1 MPHESP
7 RLSPDPESALAR
19 VRAVALELPEVEER
33 PSHGQP
39 SFFVAGKL
47 FAQFR
52 HDHHGDGRTI
62 VAVKTADAEEAAML
76 IEAAPDR
83 YSRVA
88 YFRGEWVGLALA
100 GESLDWDQAG
110 DRIARSWE
118 LAAPRALLEAG
129 GR

>member
-1 MPHESP
+1 MAEPLDEV
-7 RLSPDPESALAR
+7 RGIALA
-19 VRAVALELPEVEER
+19 LPGTEER
-33 PSHGQP
+33 ISHGQAT
-39 SFFVAGKL
+39 FFAAGKM

-62 VAVKTADAEEAAML
+62 VAVKTGDAEEARML
-76 IEAAPDR
+76 IEASPEN

-88 YFRGEWVGLALA
+88 YFRAEWVGLAL
-100 GESLDWDQAG
+100 GEGVDWEHVS

-118 LAAPRALLEAG
+118 LAAPRRLLEAG

>member
-1 MPHESP
+1 MSLNP
-7 RLSPDPESALAR
+7 SPDTALDKVRALA
-19 VRAVALELPEVEER
+19 LDLPETEER

-39 SFFVAGKL
+39 TFFVAGKQ

-62 VAVKTADAEEAAML
+62 VAVKTADAEEARML
-76 IEAAPDR
+76 IEAAPET
-83 YSRVA
+83 YSHVA
-88 YFRGEWVGLALA
+88 YFRAEWVGLAL
-100 GESLDWDQAG
+100 GGSNTDWDHVG

-118 LAAPRALLEAG
+118 LAAPRRLLEAG

>member
-1 MPHESP
+1 MA
-7 RLSPDPESALAR
+7 DAASALDK
-19 VRAVALELPEVEER
+19 VREIALALPEAEER

-39 SFFVAGKL
+39 TFFAAGKM

-62 VAVKTADAEEAAML
+62 VAVKTSDAEEARML

-88 YFRGEWVGLALA
+88 YFRAEWVGLALE
-100 GESLDWDQAG
+100 GDVDWAHVDE
-110 DRIARSWE
+110 RIARSWE
-118 LAAPRALLEAG
+118 LAAPRRLLEAG

>member
-1 MPHESP
+1 MAAPLNP
-7 RLSPDPESALAR
+7 LDQVRALA
-19 VRAVALELPEVEER
+19 LDLPETEER

-39 SFFVAGKL
+39 TFFVAGKM

-62 VAVKTADAEEAAML
+62 VAVKTGDAEEARML
-76 IEAAPDR
+76 IDAAPAT

-88 YFRGEWVGLALA
+88 YFRAEWVGINLAEQEA
-100 GESLDWDQAG
+100 DWAHVG

-118 LAAPRALLEAG
+118 LAAPRRLLEAG

>member
-1 MPHESP
+1 MP
-7 RLSPDPESALAR
+7 LSPDRQASLDRVREIALA
-19 VRAVALELPEVEER
+19 LPDTEER

-39 SFFVAGKL
+39 TFFAAGRM

-62 VAVKTADAEEAAML
+62 VAVKTAEAEEARML
-76 IEAAPDR
+76 IEAAPEL

-88 YFRGEWVGLALA
+88 YFRAEWVGLAL
-100 GESLDWDQAG
+100 GDDSDWDHVG

-118 LAAPRALLEAG
+118 LAVPSGLLEAG

>member
-1 MPHESP
+1 MAEHASP
-7 RLSPDPESALAR
+7 LDRIREIALA
-19 VRAVALELPEVEER
+19 LPEAEER

-39 SFFVAGKL
+39 TFFAAGKM

-52 HDHHGDGRTI
+52 DNHHGDGRTI
-62 VAVKTADAEEAAML
+62 VAVKTGDADEARML
-76 IEAAPDR
+76 IEQAPGT

-88 YFRGEWVGLALA
+88 YFRGEWVGMNLVAA
-100 GESLDWDQAG
+100 DTDWNHIG

-118 LAAPRALLEAG
+118 VIAPPRLLEAG

>member
-1 MPHESP
+1 MDQPATPLDQVREI
-7 RLSPDPESALAR
+7 ALA
-19 VRAVALELPEVEER
+19 LPEAEER

-39 SFFVAGKL
+39 TFFVADKQ

-52 HDHHGDGRTI
+52 HDHHGDGRTV
-62 VAVKTADAEEAAML
+62 VAVKCADDEEGPNL
-76 IEAAPDR
+76 IAHAPET

-88 YFRGEWVGLALA
+88 YFGAGWVGMTIG
-100 GESLDWDQAG
+100 GEDTDWIHVG

-118 LAAPRALLEAG
+118 LAAPRRLLEAG

>member
-1 MPHESP
+1 MAGT
-7 RLSPDPESALAR
+7 LSSEPETALDKVRALA
-19 VRAVALELPEVEER
+19 LDLPETSER

-39 SFFVAGKL
+39 TFFVAGKM

-62 VAVKTADAEEAAML
+62 VAVKTAEEEDLAL
-76 IEAAPDR
+76 IEAAPEL

-88 YFRGEWVGLALA
+88 YFGRGWVGLAI
-100 GESLDWDQAG
+100 GRPDTDWAHTG

-118 LAAPRALLEAG
+118 LAAPASLLEAG

>member
-1 MPHESP
+1 MP
-7 RLSPDPESALAR
+7 LSPDPDAALQQVRALAL
-19 VRAVALELPEVEER
+19 ALPETEER
-33 PSHGQP
+33 VSHGQTT
-39 SFFVAGKL
+39 FFVAGKM

-62 VAVKTADAEEAAML
+62 VAVRAADAEEARML
-76 IEAAPDR
+76 IEAAPDS

-88 YFRGEWVGLALA
+88 YFRAEWAGLAIA
-100 GESLDWDQAG
+100 SRDTDWEHVG

-118 LAAPRALLEAG
+118 LAAPRRLLEAG

>member
-1 MPHESP
+1 MAEPLTYP
-7 RLSPDPESALAR
+7 LAR
-19 VRAVALELPEVEER
+19 VRDLALGLPETSER
-33 PSHGQP
+33 DSHGQP
-39 SFFVAGKL
+39 TFFVGDKM

-52 HDHHGDGRTI
+52 HDHHGDGHTI
-62 VAVKTADAEEAAML
+62 VAVKTGETDEARML

-88 YFRGEWVGLALA
+88 YFKSEWVGINLANPDP
-100 GESLDWDQAG
+100 DWPHVE

-118 LAAPRALLEAG
+118 LAAPARLLEAG

>member
-1 MPHESP
+1 MAEPTAPLE
-7 RLSPDPESALAR
+7 R
-19 VRAVALELPEVEER
+19 VRETALELPETEER

-39 SFFVAGKL
+39 TFFVAGKM

-62 VAVKTADAEEAAML
+62 VAVKTGDAEEARML
-76 IEAAPDR
+76 IDAAPDS

-88 YFRGEWVGLALA
+88 YFRAEWVGLNLGA
-100 GESLDWDQAG
+100 EDTDWTHVA

-118 LAAPRALLEAG
+118 LAAPRRLLEAG

>member
-1 MPHESP
+1 MPLAYES
-7 RLSPDPESALAR
+7 DPALHKIRDLALA
-19 VRAVALELPEVEER
+19 LPDTEER
-33 PSHGQP
+33 PSHDQP
-39 SFFVAGKL
+39 TFFVAGKM

-62 VAVKTADAEEAAML
+62 VAVKTPDAEEAAML
-76 IEAAPDR
+76 IEAAPDT

-88 YFRGEWVGLALA
+88 YFRREWVGLALA
-100 GESLDWDQAG
+100 NPDTDWEHVG

-118 LAAPRALLEAG
+118 LAAPARLLEAG

>member
-1 MPHESP
+1 M
-7 RLSPDPESALAR
+7 
-19 VRAVALELPEVEER
+19 
-33 PSHGQP
+33 
-39 SFFVAGKL
+39 

-62 VAVKTADAEEAAML
+62 VAVKTGDAEEARML
-76 IEAAPDR
+76 IEAAPAA

-88 YFRGEWVGLALA
+88 YFRAEWVGLNLA
-100 GESLDWDQAG
+100 AEGADWAHVG

-118 LAAPRALLEAG
+118 LAAPRRLLEAG